1 MALNVTNIVK
11 LEKVVEPVKE
21 SEPPPV
27 PTSRRQ
33 QRKDDRGF
41 TVVKSAL
48 KVGNLIVGNSK
59 VDPAEQVVKQL
70 KQQIDGKE
78 KLKMSY
84 FLVPRESDYLSHNTK
99 GNRR

>member
-1 MALNVTNIVK
+1 MALNATNIVK
-11 LEKVVEPVKE
+11 LERVVEPVKE
-21 SEPPPV
+21 PEPQPV
-27 PTSRRQ
+27 PTRRIQ
-33 QRKDDRGF
+33 KKDDRGF
-41 TVVKSAL
+41 TIVRSAL
-48 KVGNLIVGNSK
+48 KVGNLVVGNSK
-59 VDPAEQVVKQL
+59 VDPAEQAVKQL

>member
-1 MALNVTNIVK
+1 MALNVANIVK

-21 SEPPPV
+21 PEPQPA
-27 PTSRRQ
+27 PT
-33 QRKDDRGF
+33 RKTRKTDERGF
-41 TVVKSAL
+41 TVVRSAL
-48 KVGNLIVGNSK
+48 KVGNLVVGNSK
-59 VDPAEQVVKQL
+59 VDREEQIVKQL

-84 FLVPRESDYLSHNTK
+84 FLIPKDSDYMSHNTK